1 MCCVC
6 RPGLRGMYNEI
17 HLMRLSESR
26 SAFTR
31 GNFHL
36 SSHYCG
42 LLMSKGLC
50 CKHIL
55 FLKGSFDNGRGLQ
68 FSLQAKRGHLELSE
82 WLLQTASEQAFG
94 SDLSGCFPTPI
105 E

>member
-1 MCCVC
+1 
-6 RPGLRGMYNEI
+6 
-17 HLMRLSESR
+17 MRLSESR

-31 GNFHL
+31 GSFYL

-55 FLKGSFDNGRGLQ
+55 FPKGSFDNRRGLQ

-82 WLLQTASEQAFG
+82 WLLQTAAELAFG
-94 SDLSGCFPTPI
+94 SDLSGCSLI
-105 E
+105 

>member
-6 RPGLRGMYNEI
+6 RLGLRGMYNEI

-55 FLKGSFDNGRGLQ
+55 FPKGSLTIEGNCN
-68 FSLQAKRGHLELSE
+68 SLCRPKEGIGALRMAI
-82 WLLQTASEQAFG
+82 TN
-94 SDLSGCFPTPI
+94 
-105 E
+105 

>member
-1 MCCVC
+1 
-6 RPGLRGMYNEI
+6 
-17 HLMRLSESR
+17 MRLSESR

-31 GNFHL
+31 GSFHL

-55 FLKGSFDNGRGLQ
+55 FPKGSFDNRRGLQ

-82 WLLQTASEQAFG
+82 WLLQTAAELVFG
-94 SDLSGCFPTPI
+94 SGLSGCFLTPT